1 MLDRKSIKA
10 SARKKLIHP
19 YWRGVF
25 IAILVLITTTGVLN
39 SLLFSLSSHSDGQ
52 NGGYGW
58 LFAKYVIRFYRPDFL
73 IPDADD
79 LTDVALCTLYDSL
92 GNGFVSRL
100 TQEVSYPFYVAY
112 SFLVASADPSLNR
125 IWSAIFGCLL
135 FYVFIAFVLH
145 PLNIGSKAYFYQRM
159 KGEENNKNVII
170 QAGFNRFYLN
180 LVLTRMLK
188 SIFTFLWSLT
198 IVGAV
203 VKHYSYFLVD
213 YIIMDNPSL
222 SPIKSIELSKKMMK
236 GHKWECFKLEFSF
249 VLWRLLSALTLDLLL
264 VFFLESYE
272 QLAFSKAY
280 IQIKDEFADDD
291 LVLYKESFMDIYE
304 NNSKSLILRR
314 NVEYDVPY
322 EMVDYVL
329 IFFIVS
335 FVGWLWEV
343 FYHFVNTFQFA
354 NRGTL
359 WGPVLPIYGTGAVV
373 ALFLLKKFR
382 KTPWLS
388 FLLSVIVCLTIEYF
402 TGLILEKT
410 TGMRYW
416 NYDDMPFNFQGR
428 ICLFGGVFFGLGCLV
443 AIYFVGPFLYP
454 LLHRIKKK
462 TRWVISA
469 FLIALILTDFIVS
482 KFYPNPDGMEP
493 ISFLGTFCPIF

>member
-1 MLDRKSIKA
+1 MSERKAIKA
-10 SARKKLIHP
+10 SAKKNLTHP

-25 IAILVLITTTGVLN
+25 IAILVLVTTTGVLN
-39 SLLFSLSSHSDGQ
+39 SLLFSLSNHVNGQ
-52 NGGYGW
+52 TGDYGW
-58 LFAKYVIRFYRPDFL
+58 LFVKYVIRFYKPDFL
-73 IPDADD
+73 IPNPDD
-79 LTDVALCTLYDSL
+79 MADVALCTLYDSL
-92 GNGFVSRL
+92 GNGAVSRL
-100 TQEVSYPFYVAY
+100 TQDVSYPFYIAY
-112 SFLVASADPSLNR
+112 SILSATKDPSLNR
-125 IWSAIFGCLL
+125 IWMAIFGCLL

-145 PLNIGSKAYFYQRM
+145 PLNIGSKAYFYKRM
-159 KGEENNKNVII
+159 KGENDNHNVII
-170 QAGFNRFYLN
+170 QAGFNRFYIN
-180 LVLTRMLK
+180 IVLTRMLK
-188 SIFTFLWSLT
+188 SVFTFLWSLT
-198 IVGAV
+198 IIGGV

-222 SPIKSIELSKKMMK
+222 GPIKSIQLSKKMMK
-236 GHKWECFKLEFSF
+236 GHKWEFFKLEFSF
-249 VLWRLLSALTLDLLL
+249 ILWRLLSYLTADLLL
-264 VFFLESYE
+264 IFYLEPYE
-272 QLAFSKAY
+272 QLSFAQAY
-280 IQIKDEFADDD
+280 IQVKDEFALDD
-291 LVLYKESFMDIYE
+291 LALFKESFMDIYE
-304 NNSKSLILRR
+304 NNSKSLIMRR

-322 EMVDYVL
+322 ELVDYVL

-343 FYHFVNTFQFA
+343 FYNFINTFQFA

-388 FLLSVIVCLTIEYF
+388 FLLSVIVCLAIEYC

-416 NYDDMPFNFQGR
+416 NYDDMPFNIQGR

-454 LLHRIKKK
+454 LLHRMSKK
-462 TRWVISA
+462 TRWILSA
-469 FLIALILTDFIVS
+469 IFICLILTDFIVS

-493 ISFLGTFCPIF
+493 ISLLFL